1 MPRSL
6 TSVTSHSLDVCAAA
20 CCVMPDAAEEE
31 GEVEAEAEEG
41 EEEGNGEPKAQKD
54 APDAKGEPL

>member
-1 MPRSL
+1 MTSPFLSL
-6 TSVTSHSLDVCAAA
+6 CAAV
-20 CCVMPDAAEEE
+20 CCMMPGTAEGE

-54 APDAKGEPL
+54 APDAKGEPS